1 MTGELIRFDRHSRR
15 GDLYR
20 QQPVPHGT
28 AHGVRHSSVVEL
40 QVARIARLLTE
51 LDELT
56 RVSENV
62 PAAPLDQVRADL
74 VKARRVITPWTAGE
88 QRPAGDDEGDPQ
100 PDVDDERLEWMYREL
115 NRDA

>member
-1 MTGELIRFDRHSRR
+1 MTGELIRFERHFRGGDVHRR
-15 GDLYR
+15 QL
-20 QQPVPHGT
+20 VPPRT

-51 LDELT
+51 FEELT
-56 RVSENV
+56 RVAESV
-62 PAAPLDQVRADL
+62 PAAPLDAVRADL
-74 VKARRVITPWTAGE
+74 AEARRVMTPWTAAE
-88 QRPAGDDEGDPQ
+88 QRPAGDEGDPQ